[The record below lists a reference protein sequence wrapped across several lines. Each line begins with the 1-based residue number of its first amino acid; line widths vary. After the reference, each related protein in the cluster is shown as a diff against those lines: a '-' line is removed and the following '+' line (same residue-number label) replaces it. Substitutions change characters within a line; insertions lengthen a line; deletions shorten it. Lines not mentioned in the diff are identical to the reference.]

1 MCKVGVTCTIYDVPG
16 IVARDRQQTLAI
28 SWILGALCSSPIISN
43 AYATSKCVTCIK
55 YTNYSF
61 YVCDLEEN
69 GVIECAAY
77 SHLKEG

>member
-28 SWILGALCSSPIISN
+28 SWILGALCSSQIIPN
-43 AYATSKCVTCIK
+43 AYTTTKCVTCIK

-61 YVCDLEEN
+61 CVCELEDN
-69 GVIECAAY
+69 GVTECAAY
-77 SHLKEG
+77 SNLNES